1 MDINEIK
8 KIHSKYR
15 DHIIYKKTMKSKIE
29 EDMTNINNE
38 IEKLKEQEDTFT
50 KAKLLLEDSSMF
62 AREQIKHQFE
72 VMVTNA
78 LQFITGESVEF
89 KIEFEQ
95 KRGRPEASFYVISKL
110 DDGVTIKN
118 NPEESRG
125 GGIIDIISL
134 TLKYCMLQ
142 THNPS
147 IEGPFIL
154 DEPAKHVSEEYIVN
168 VGRFLKEIN
177 SVFNRQIIMVT
188 HNTHLSEIS
197 DKRYLVTMENGVSK
211 ADEYSSDF

>member
-1 MDINEIK
+1 MNLNEIK
-8 KIHSKYR
+8 NRYASFR
-15 DHIIYKKTMKSKIE
+15 DYIVYKKTIKNKIE
-29 EDMTNINNE
+29 EDIKRIENE
-38 IEKLKEQEDTFT
+38 IDNLKIQEDTFT
-50 KAKLLLEDSSMF
+50 KAKILLEESSMY
-62 AREQIKHQFE
+62 AREQIKYQFE
-72 VMVTNA
+72 VMVTKA
-78 LQFITGESVEF
+78 LQFVTGENIEF

-95 KRGRPEASFYVISKL
+95 KRGRPEASFYVVTKL
-110 DDGVTIKN
+110 DDDSEVKN

-142 THNPS
+142 THNPP

-168 VGRFLKEIN
+168 VGKFLKEIN
-177 SVFNRQIIMVT
+177 TAFNRQIIMVT

-197 DKRYLVTMENGVSK
+197 DKRYLVTMENGISN
-211 ADEYSSDF
+211 ATEYNIE